1 MELKH
6 RKNLINFYIE
16 IKIKTGLN
24 IANDLEKLT
33 KDRFKHWDFEHIE
46 QFIYRY
52 YVGYLNTTKQDA
64 INKLNELKNDY

>member
-33 KDRFKHWDFEHIE
+33 KDRFKHWDFQHIE

-52 YVGYLNTTKQDA
+52 YVGYLKATREDA
-64 INKLNELKNDY
+64 QNKLNELKNDY